1 MTTRRTPLRFARRA
15 TVVCNSLNRLLKRVY
30 VMLIPQAREKHL
42 LFPVENRQKADPSCR
57 LQQGLQAEIGTSLRP
72 G

>member
-42 LFPVENRQKADPSCR
+42 LFLSKNKEKADR
-57 LQQGLQAEIGTSLRP
+57 SLR
-72 G
+72 